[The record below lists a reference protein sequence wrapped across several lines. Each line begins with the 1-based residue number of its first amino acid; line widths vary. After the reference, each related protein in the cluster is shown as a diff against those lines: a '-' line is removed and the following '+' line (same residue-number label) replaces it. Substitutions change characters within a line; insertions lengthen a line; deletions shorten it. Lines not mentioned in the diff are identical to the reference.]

1 MIKVTAYIKPHRL
14 EPVKSAMAAKGVN
27 GLSVADVRGTGSSP
41 EDSSIIRGQ
50 GVLALPIRARLEA
63 VVPDELAEI
72 VVDAII
78 ASCST
83 GEKDDGKI
91 FLERVDDA
99 IRIRTMEHG
108 EQAI

>member
-14 EPVKSAMAAKGVN
+14 EPVKSAMAAEGVN
-27 GLSVADVRGTGSSP
+27 GLSVGDVRGIGNSA

-63 VVPDELAEI
+63 VVADEIAET
-72 VVDAII
+72 VVAAIL

-91 FLERVDDA
+91 FLERVQDA
-99 IRIRTMEHG
+99 VRIRTLERG
-108 EQAI
+108 DQAV